1 MKNENKIRE
10 KQQNYIKK
18 LKYLKIQS
26 AFSYVKM
33 SDSDSNTSEV
43 SREERNASFLTF
55 GILNGLLFLLTI
67 ANFVLTVISLIKG
80 MKIQF

>member
-1 MKNENKIRE
+1 
-10 KQQNYIKK
+10 
-18 LKYLKIQS
+18 
-26 AFSYVKM
+26 M

-80 MKIQF
+80 MVT